1 MNISAWDEARVFI
14 NPTKKFEHGI
24 SAPKINLNTI
34 SPINIGNDLLYTILN
49 S

>member
-1 MNISAWDEARVFI
+1 MNINAWDEAKVFV

-24 SAPKINLNTI
+24 SAPEINLNNIT
-34 SPINIGNDLLYTILN
+34 PINIGNDLLYTILN